1 MRVRS
6 ELADWRGCGVGEA
19 AGTGL
24 TRRYIQEYVPSIR
37 AAPPGSDVGDPLRK
51 RTTAPVIRA
60 AAVRNRREKQT
71 DVRKLAGVA
80 PLKSLK
86 QPAPGCSVTL
96 DSMLSNTYPSIGHK
110 EQVMRIGSSIFLIAL
125 GAILAWA
132 IAPGLIPNVDQTMI
146 GYILM
151 VVGVIGLIASLVLA
165 SPGRSRTRRVSET
178 RSVVDPNTG
187 ETITRNESRD
197 AGI

>member
-1 MRVRS
+1 
-6 ELADWRGCGVGEA
+6 
-19 AGTGL
+19 
-24 TRRYIQEYVPSIR
+24 
-37 AAPPGSDVGDPLRK
+37 
-51 RTTAPVIRA
+51 
-60 AAVRNRREKQT
+60 
-71 DVRKLAGVA
+71 
-80 PLKSLK
+80 
-86 QPAPGCSVTL
+86 
-96 DSMLSNTYPSIGHK
+96 
-110 EQVMRIGSSIFLIAL
+110 MRIGSSIFLIAL

-132 IAPGLIPNVDQTMI
+132 IAPGLIPNVDQAMV

-151 VVGVIGLIASLVLA
+151 VVGVIGLIASLILA